1 MKVTPEQAMR
11 NAGIVS
17 ALRKWMI
24 DNEKSVGDLN
34 ELMNREKTHTAGY
47 CYTSGK
53 TTPTR
58 KARELISKVT
68 GIPEEQLMPRDIE
81 PVMKQ
86 PTPMLVVNNKLSETL
101 HFTVLE
107 DGKGRIRLDI
117 VLPAKDALALLQ
129 LIMEGFSNE

>member
-129 LIMEGFSNE
+129 LIMEGFSNQ

>member
-68 GIPEEQLMPRDIE
+68 GIPEEQLMPSGIE
-81 PVMKQ
+81 FVMKQ
-86 PTPMLVVNNKLSETL
+86 PQPVNNKLSETL

>member
-24 DNEKSVGDLN
+24 NNEKSVGDLN

>member
-17 ALRKWMI
+17 ALRKWMT

-34 ELMNREKTHTAGY
+34 ELMNRERAHSAGY
-47 CYTSGK
+47 CYISGK

-68 GIPEEQLMPRDIE
+68 GIPKEHLMPRDIE
-81 PVMKQ
+81 PVIKQ

>member
-86 PTPMLVVNNKLSETL
+86 PQPVNNKLSETL